1 MRWMYLTKVIMTSE
15 EIILSHINKFNQ
27 NWFKAKKQEFEFSPF
42 YDDGFLVSEL
52 TYFQDI
58 ITQVYFDENGEKI
71 MDSEYLERF
80 DGQFDINMIDFMI
93 SSSEYYYSIGR
104 LFEHSND
111 LDEETVEK
119 IQTSNRY
126 YVSDIKGLSSK
137 LAKDLFDFSDKY
149 ITKDVNKTFY
159 LNAKKS
165 VEIEIGKIED
175 EDLKEMSGYY
185 LEYFSRAFD
194 ILFKEKLE
202 YEKFLK
208 SDETLN
214 FKLNLEDFS
223 ALFALI
229 NSAGFMESDTSFLEF
244 ATKYFKVLDKNNT
257 IINIDFDDLRD
268 RFKKQT
274 NRTHRIK
281 ALEKIMLILEE
292 KCEEILNQKK

>member
-1 MRWMYLTKVIMTSE
+1 MTSE

-27 NWFKAKKQEFEFSPF
+27 NWFNAKKQEFEYSPF
-42 YDDGFLVSEL
+42 YEDGFLVSEL

-58 ITQVYFDENGEKI
+58 ITEVYFNEEDHKI
-71 MDSEYLERF
+71 MDSEYLEHF
-80 DGQFDINMIDFMI
+80 DGQFDINLTDFMI
-93 SSSEYYYSIGR
+93 SSSEYYYSIRR

-119 IQTSNRY
+119 IQISSSRY
-126 YVSDIKGLSSK
+126 TSDIKGLSSQ
-137 LAKDLFDFSDKY
+137 LAKDLFDFSEKY

-159 LNAKKS
+159 LNVNKS
-165 VEIEIGKIED
+165 VEIELGKIED
-175 EDLKEMSGYY
+175 EDLKEMSGFYM
-185 LEYFSRAFD
+185 EYFSRAFD

-202 YEKFLK
+202 YERFLK

-229 NSAGFMESDTSFLEF
+229 NSAGFMESETSFLDF
-244 ATKYFKVLDKNNT
+244 ASKFIKVQDKNNSF
-257 IINIDFDDLRD
+257 INIDFADLRD

-274 NRTHRIK
+274 NRTHRTTS
-281 ALEKIMLILEE
+281 LEKITEKLEE
-292 KCEEILNQKK
+292 KYEEILNQKK